1 MVRRG
6 SCVVG
11 MVLGALLATGCS
23 SSDDP
28 LSEQTKAPTPIA
40 KLDAGSLRLA
50 RAEFCDRLPGAA
62 VRDALGGDSETD
74 DAWSNGDPMPEDPDG
89 EVAQEFGCAWG
100 SSDGTRATA
109 WVFATPV
116 TAPFAATIV
125 KRVGEGPDC
134 TGYAATVFGDP
145 GMLQVCFLPDGL
157 VEMRRA
163 GLFGDTWLTCEV
175 TLRRS
180 TADRVE
186 ADKAHRQRL
195 DAWCAQVVAALD
207 LSAGD

>member
-1 MVRRG
+1 MVTT
-6 SCVVG
+6 
-11 MVLGALLATGCS
+11 LLVTTTLVAGCS
-23 SSDDP
+23 GSDDP
-28 LSEQTKAPTPIA
+28 SERASARPTTLA
-40 KLDAGSLRLA
+40 QLDVAGVQVA